1 MFEGKCSVSQNMVNL
16 LAQSTA
22 SSLYV
27 VVGGSRGIG
36 LAMAEAL
43 LRRTS
48 GSVLAAS
55 RAAPTSPELASL
67 SAAYSGRV
75 HAVSCDVER
84 PESIA
89 ALASKAG
96 SISENVDAIFNV
108 AGILHEPA
116 TDGAATGGGTA
127 TGGAATGGMPERSL
141 NAVDAEWM
149 AKVYAV
155 NAMGP
160 VLVTRSLQPMLRK
173 GSVIVNLSARVGSI
187 GDNGMGGWW
196 SYRMSKSALNM
207 ATKNM
212 ALELGRRPGALA
224 VSLHPGTTDTG
235 LSKPFQKNVRPGKLF
250 TTEYTAGKLLDV
262 ATQLTEEQSGGF
274 FAYDGKPIEW

>member
-1 MFEGKCSVSQNMVNL
+1 MVNL

-116 TDGAATGGGTA
+116 TDGAATGGAATGGAATGGAA